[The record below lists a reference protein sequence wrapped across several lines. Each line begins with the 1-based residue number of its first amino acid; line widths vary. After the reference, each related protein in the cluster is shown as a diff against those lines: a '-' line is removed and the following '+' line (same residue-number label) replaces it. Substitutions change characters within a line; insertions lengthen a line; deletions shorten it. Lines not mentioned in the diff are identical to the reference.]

1 MEIMIAL
8 GLMGLLALGLVVLAG
23 AALKMNRVGQER
35 VLATE
40 LGTEL
45 LERIRIEGYLS
56 IPHESS
62 SFDGR
67 VPDPTDDG
75 FPPAPYPT
83 SSKAPGQSLMVE
95 TEQVSPNL
103 RRVKVTVF
111 GPDTVTRL
119 ESYVHP

>member
-1 MEIMIAL
+1 MIAI
-8 GLMGLLALGLVVLAG
+8 GLMGLLALSLVVLAG
-23 AALKMNRVGQER
+23 AALRMNSAGQER

-40 LGTEL
+40 LATEL

-56 IPHESS
+56 VPHETSK
-62 SFDGR
+62 FDGR
-67 VPDPTDDG
+67 VPDITDDG

-83 SSKAPGQSLMVE
+83 SSKAPGHFVMVE
-95 TEQVSPNL
+95 SEQASPNL

-111 GPDTVTRL
+111 APNSITRL